1 MIRFLFL
8 GLSAVLLGARAAHAG
23 TPPVPE
29 PGTGTLLIAG
39 AVTLAVVA
47 GIRAWRSR
55 GRD

>member
-1 MIRFLFL
+1 MSRSLFL
-8 GLSAVLLGARAAHAG
+8 GFTVALLGARAAFAG
-23 TPPVPE
+23 GPPVPE
-29 PGTGTLLIAG
+29 PGTGTLLAAG